1 MKNDMDQMESLKSE
15 YEKLERKFAEKS
27 FKFLAINQTTKTI
40 AKEDSIP
47 SLKKLILDMLFEVS
61 LVKRGLCFEIKNN
74 DLTFNGSK
82 NCYTSYDTIGIDMN
96 DRIEEVEILN
106 GVNVIKI
113 SKLNEKKVLPEIFK
127 EFNEGFCLT
136 FMAHNSDYETM
147 FIVLG
152 EKAFGLYSEV
162 DEEFLITIRGQVEII
177 LENAV
182 KKATIE
188 RKNAELLDKNFNLGL
203 INAFS
208 SKLSTTLEVKKLHE
222 YIKEL
227 LKEKFDARNIAIFNY
242 DDENERFYLEKENEE
257 NIIIENISEP
267 CKIRILAGVI
277 DKNEKLVGE
286 SNFYKEISR
295 VFKNEREGIPY
306 IIPLISNSNLLGII
320 AFKTKKN
327 IDIHLLETLRGQI
340 SVFLYNA
347 TLYTMAITDSM
358 TKLYLQTY
366 FKERLDQE
374 IKKYERHNQEFS
386 LLMLDIDYFKN
397 LNDTHGHLAGDLI
410 IKEVAKIIKDSVRKF
425 DIVSR
430 YGGEEF
436 GVMLI
441 GTGSETALL
450 VAERIRKN
458 VEKKLFMYNNQELK
472 VTISV
477 GVAHISDCE
486 ELEYSAFINFADKA
500 LYSSKNNGRN
510 RVTLHKKT

>member
-1 MKNDMDQMESLKSE
+1 MDQMEILKRD
-15 YEKLERKFAEKS
+15 YEILERKFAEKS

-40 AKEDSIP
+40 AKEESIP

-74 DLTFNGSK
+74 QLTFNGSK
-82 NCYTSYDTIGIDMN
+82 NCYTPYDKMGIDMGG
-96 DRIEEVEILN
+96 RVEEVEILN

-113 SKLNEKKVLPEIFK
+113 SNLNEKEVLPEIFK

-136 FMAHNSDYETM
+136 FMAHNPDYETM

-152 EKAFGLYSEV
+152 EKAFGSYSEV
-162 DEEFLITIRGQVEII
+162 DEEFLITVRGQVEII

-188 RKNAELLDKNFNLGL
+188 RKNSELLEKNFNLGL

-222 YIKEL
+222 YIREL
-227 LKEKFDARNIAIFNY
+227 LREKFDAMNVAIFNY
-242 DDENERFYLEKENEE
+242 DDENERFYFERENEE
-257 NIIIENISEP
+257 NIVIKTISES
-267 CKIRILAGVI
+267 CKSHVLAGVI
-277 DKNEKLVGE
+277 DKNEKLVKE

-295 VFKNEREGIPY
+295 VFETENVGIPY
-306 IIPLISNSNLLGII
+306 IIPLVSNSNLLGII
-320 AFKTKKN
+320 TFRTRVD
-327 IDIHLLETLRGQI
+327 IDISLLETLRGQI

-374 IKKYERHNQEFS
+374 IKKYERYNQEFS
-386 LLMLDIDYFKN
+386 LLMLDIDHFKKF
-397 LNDTHGHLAGDLI
+397 NDNYGHLAGDLV

-436 GVMLI
+436 AVMLLA
-441 GTGSETALL
+441 TGAETALL

-458 VEKKLFMYNNQELK
+458 ERKKN
-472 VTISV
+472 
-477 GVAHISDCE
+477 
-486 ELEYSAFINFADKA
+486 
-500 LYSSKNNGRN
+500 
-510 RVTLHKKT
+510 